1 MGSFA
6 RRGASGGTAVYQ
18 LNSTEEYH
26 KGKLGSLGWELTVC
40 NTLHPS
46 DTPVRKFLVRSDSYG
61 YLLHDHL
68 KRFFPLEKIEKVIE
82 IGGGYGYLMKDLL
95 DRCGHFKA
103 CMLDI
108 SPVLLE
114 KQKET
119 LKGHDV
125 SYRLEDAMKTDQ
137 AMLGQYG
144 LAILNENLG
153 DFPALIDLDIRILER
168 ASYNVKDPIAK
179 KVAGYFE
186 TYGLERP
193 AIELFNLNIG
203 AMEMTEKLCLAGIP
217 YIFIGEHSCEAKAP
231 RALGPYINLLSDGNP
246 RRITLKGHDEYTIK
260 FSYLQKIAGYHGYE
274 TVRGPFAD
282 YLVPN
287 LTEHLKAILASRG
300 LYSDNEEAV
309 CHFISDLYEYEYLV
323 LKKGPGKNKEHGPGS
338 GAQGKDVESRS

>member
-6 RRGASGGTAVYQ
+6 RTGASGGIPVYQ
-18 LNSTEEYH
+18 CNSTEEYH

-40 NTLHPS
+40 NTLHPP

-119 LKGHDV
+119 LKGYDV
-125 SYRLEDAMKTDQ
+125 SYRLEDAMETEPEVF
-137 AMLGQYG
+137 GQYD
-144 LAILNENLG
+144 LAVLNENLG
-153 DFPALIDLDIRILER
+153 DFPALVGLDSRVLAR
-168 ASYNVKDPIAK
+168 DPSTVHDPVIK
-179 KVAGYFE
+179 KVLRFFE
-186 TYGLERP
+186 TYGLDRP
-193 AIELFNLNIG
+193 AVEHFNLNIG
-203 AMEMTEKLCLAGIP
+203 AMEMTEKLCLAGVP
-217 YIFIGEHSCEAKAP
+217 HIFIGEHSCEAKAP
-231 RALGPYINLLSDGNP
+231 PALGPYINLMSDGNP

-260 FSYLQKIAGYHGYE
+260 FSCLQKIAGHHGYE

-287 LTEHLKAILASRG
+287 LTEHLKAVLASRG

-323 LKKGPGKNKEHGPGS
+323 LVKK
-338 GAQGKDVESRS
+338 